1 MESGLGSG
9 EDSGVRKM
17 KLSAEWGF
25 DSGVWRVKSK
35 VWRPE
40 CRKGTGTERGAWR
53 EEHGESGE
61 WEVEVGSPKDWRQ
74 ETGDRRQWSVE
85 SATKADRLHHV
96 FGVSCRLRRAQSTR
110 STYPTSALGACGLQS
125 R

>member
-25 DSGVWRVKSK
+25 DSGAWRVKSR

-40 CRKGTGTERGAWR
+40 CRKGTGIERGAWR
-53 EEHGESGE
+53 EWGVGSGSGESKRLE
-61 WEVEVGSPKDWRQ
+61 TRDWRQ
-74 ETGDRRQWSVE
+74 ETVE
-85 SATKADRLHHV
+85 
-96 FGVSCRLRRAQSTR
+96 CRE
-110 STYPTSALGACGLQS
+110 CN
-125 R
+125 